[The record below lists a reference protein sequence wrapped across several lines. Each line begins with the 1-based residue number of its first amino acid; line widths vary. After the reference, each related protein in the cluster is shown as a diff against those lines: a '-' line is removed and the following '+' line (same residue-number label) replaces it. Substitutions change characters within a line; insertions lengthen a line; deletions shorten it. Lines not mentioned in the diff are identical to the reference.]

1 MGRITKNIKN
11 MANNPIPGILGDNPE
26 IPEPVVRKLR
36 KKEQQIFPS
45 KKLPKGNTLVRGK
58 RTQNK

>member
-11 MANNPIPGILGDNPE
+11 MANNPIPGILGDNHE

-36 KKEQQIFPS
+36 KKEQQ
-45 KKLPKGNTLVRGK
+45 KQGE
-58 RTQNK
+58 